1 MSDVSQAIAVTATGL
16 VRGHELSGGATL
28 TLRGEILELVTR
40 AARHTIPLGAIA
52 GARVL
57 ESGAL
62 ELSMEDGDVMVLF
75 AGINGAASLAAVS
88 EDLQRR
94 ACAMPELTR
103 SLRGLGSH
111 RARPGPEHDRFFRP
125 LLEARRGA
133 ERAAR
138 YDGARLAFDAAS
150 IKAAFARRLREMA
163 HDRHPG
169 DPPERRALEAEA
181 TDVAAPLFAAIA
193 ALDAAQ
199 RAFDTA
205 GDHDRFTRW
214 RAWTGAL
221 QRVFERADETWIA
234 LEAPF
239 GAVPV
244 KPRGLRRLFRGKR
257 DGADA

>member
-1 MSDVSQAIAVTATGL
+1 MSDTSQPIAVTCTGL

-28 TLRGEILELVTR
+28 TLRGELVELVTR
-40 AARHTIPLGAIA
+40 ATRHTLPLGAIA

-62 ELSMEDGDVMVLF
+62 ELSMEDGDVVVLF
-75 AGINGAASLAAVS
+75 AGINGAAALSAIAEEL
-88 EDLQRR
+88 LTR

-111 RARPGPEHDRFFRP
+111 RARPGAEHDRFFRP

-150 IKAAFARRLREMA
+150 IRAAFTRRLREMA
-163 HDRHPG
+163 HDRHPN

-181 TDVAAPLFAAIA
+181 TDAAAPLFAAIA
-193 ALDAAQ
+193 ELETAQ
-199 RAFDTA
+199 RAFDAA
-205 GDHDRFTRW
+205 GDHDRIARW
-214 RAWTGAL
+214 RTWTGAL
-221 QRVFERADETWIA
+221 QRVFERADDVWIA
-234 LEAPF
+234 LESAFGGAP
-239 GAVPV
+239 A
-244 KPRGLRRLFRGKR
+244 KPSGLRRLFRGKR
-257 DGADA
+257 NGADA